1 MSYTVEVPC
10 QWCWDAA
17 RGESTGLNP
26 LDAGHLCGHCEGQK
40 HVRRNPEDVAAEID
54 ACRTPDAVAD
64 AS

>member
-1 MSYTVEVPC
+1 MGV
-10 QWCWDAA
+10 
-17 RGESTGLNP
+17 NP
-26 LDAGHLCGHCEGQK
+26 LDPSHLCGHCEGQK